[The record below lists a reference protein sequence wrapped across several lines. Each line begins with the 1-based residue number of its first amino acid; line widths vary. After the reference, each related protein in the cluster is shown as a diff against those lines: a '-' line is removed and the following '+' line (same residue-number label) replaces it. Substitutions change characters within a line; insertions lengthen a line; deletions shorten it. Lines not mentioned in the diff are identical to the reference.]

1 MTRPLP
7 AALQEW
13 ERQLRAAGVPSPA
26 QDARTLAATVLSAEP
41 VAVALL
47 PELSE
52 ADRARIDE
60 LVRRRANREP
70 LQHIVGIA
78 PFLDLELIVG
88 PGVFVPR
95 PETEVLAAWA
105 IDWLA
110 ACGDAPIA
118 VDLCSGSGAL
128 ALAVATRVPG
138 ARVTGVELS
147 AAALSYAER
156 NRQRYRDRLS
166 AAELEFRAGDATDPE
181 LLSTLAN
188 SVDLVVCNPPY
199 IPNEAIP
206 RDPEVRD
213 YDPEL
218 ALYGGPDGLAVVR
231 KMLPVVRRLLR
242 PGGRLAME
250 HGDLQGDDHGLPGL
264 ITAAGGFTDVVD
276 HPDLV
281 GRPRFTTA
289 VLAD

>member
-26 QDARTLAATVLSAEP
+26 QDVRALAATVLSAEP

-60 LVRRRANREP
+60 LVRRRASREP
-70 LQHIVGIA
+70 LQHIVGTA

-95 PETEVLAAWA
+95 PETEVMAAWA

-128 ALAVATRVPG
+128 ALALATRVPG

-147 AAALSYAER
+147 AAALSYAEK

-166 AAELEFRAGDATDPE
+166 TAVLEFCAGDATAPE
-181 LLSTLAN
+181 LMSTLAN

-250 HGDLQGDDHGLPGL
+250 HGDLQGGDHGLPGL
-264 ITAAGGFTDVVD
+264 IKAAGGFTDVVD
-276 HPDLV
+276 HPDLA

>member
-70 LQHIVGIA
+70 LQHIVGTA

-118 VDLCSGSGAL
+118 VDMCSGSGAL

>member
-1 MTRPLP
+1 MSRPLP

-26 QDARTLAATVLSAEP
+26 QDARALAATVLSAEP
-41 VAVALL
+41 IAVALR
-47 PELSE
+47 PDLSD

-60 LVRRRANREP
+60 LVRRRAKREP
-70 LQHIVGIA
+70 LQHIVGTA

-95 PETEVLAAWA
+95 PETEVLAVWA

-110 ACGDAPIA
+110 TCGDAPIA

-128 ALAVATRVPG
+128 AFALATRVPG

-156 NRQRYRDRLS
+156 NLQRYLDRLGT
-166 AAELEFRAGDATDPE
+166 AELEFRAGDATDPQ
-181 LLSTLAN
+181 LLPMLSSN
-188 SVDLVVCNPPY
+188 VDLVVCNPPY

-264 ITAAGGFTDVVD
+264 IKAAGGFTDVVD
-276 HPDLV
+276 YPDLA